1 MKVKLNIFFLVLF
14 SLIIFSP
21 KETRAQDNKLRILCK
36 PVAVPVNKN
45 KPNYSNK
52 PIAKNSEVYEITFS
66 SNEKGSIS
74 EIKVLEKFNTGVTY
88 QDEEWIKNLFENSLE
103 DILFTLKPIS
113 QKFVQANNRVV
124 IRKSKPIIFPGVKK
138 TGYLQGESNMLDLES
153 LNLEI
158 TRRFNDD
165 WIYKARCEK
174 VGLEEPPTYAYNLS
188 TISMGARE
196 VLEKVDKNKKKDI
209 FSKYISL
216 NALATKEFNKWEEDN
231 YPNEIPFHFSRF
243 QAISIKAFDQRLPT
257 ISFTSDNKN
266 PVYDIDE
273 AYENANIGILML
285 NTNDLKKKYS
295 GAYLTR
301 AEIGF
306 AKYILSKDKSVSLL
320 KKNVEDIDRYLQ
332 SKGSNIDTG
341 KAHYIKGS
349 SLIFIN
355 TKSSLTEA
363 CQNFKKAEDNGYTIR
378 ESLKEICK
386 NR

>member
-1 MKVKLNIFFLVLF
+1 MVLF

-45 KPNYSNK
+45 KPNFSNK
-52 PIAKNSEVYEITFS
+52 PMAKNSEIIEITFS

-74 EIKVLEKFNTGVTY
+74 DIKVLEKFNTGVTY

-124 IRKSKPIIFPGVKK
+124 IRKSKPIIFPGVKE

-165 WIYKARCEK
+165 WRYKAKCEK

-188 TISMGARE
+188 TISMGARD
-196 VLEKVDKNKKKDI
+196 VLRIVDKNKIKDI

-231 YPNEIPFHFSRF
+231 FPDEIPFYFSRF
-243 QAISIKAFDQRLPT
+243 RAISIKAYDQSYPT
-257 ISFTSDNKN
+257 VSFTSDNEN
-266 PVYDIDE
+266 PFYDIDE
-273 AYENANIGILML
+273 AYRNANIGILML
-285 NTNDLKKKYS
+285 NTNNLKKKYHGS
-295 GAYLTR
+295 YLTR

-306 AKYILSKDKSVSLL
+306 NKYIMSKEKSVSLL
-320 KKNVEDIDRYLQ
+320 KKNIEDIDRYLK
-332 SKGSNIDTG
+332 SKDDDITAG
-341 KAHYIKGS
+341 KAHFFKGA
-349 SLIFIN
+349 SLLFIN
-355 TKSSLTEA
+355 TKSSVNEA
-363 CQNFKKAEDNGYTIR
+363 CQNFTKAEKLGHEVFKPFKKVCNN
-378 ESLKEICK
+378 L
-386 NR
+386 